1 MGNTSGRGLHIN
13 LPLSNLAIQYKPEGM
28 IADQLAPIV
37 TVGKQAD
44 AYTIYERAEAYAIE
58 DDARGPGAPV
68 NRITRS
74 ATSATFFCNN
84 YALGDSIPQE
94 DIENADAGWLITERG
109 SRVEHLSDKL
119 SLGWEKRVGHQMT
132 SGTNCG
138 SYTAVGSAWTD
149 HTAGNSD
156 PIGNI
161 NTTIQGIQDMTGMR
175 PNRMVMG
182 DKAWRQFREHAD
194 VVDRIYGNDGTAPG
208 ARLVTQNN
216 AAALFELDQVLIGG
230 AYYNVNDEG
239 QTVSLSQ
246 IWDDNVVLYYAPNA
260 PRKDKPSAMYT
271 FRWSPKNLPLQA
283 QNYFSRA
290 NHAEMIDLMM
300 YQDEKITAPDLM
312 WLIEAVTSAT

>member
-1 MGNTSGRGLHIN
+1 MGNTSGRGLHVN

-37 TVGKQAD
+37 PVGKQAD
-44 AYTIYERAEAYAIE
+44 AYTIYEREEAYAIE

-84 YALGDSIPQE
+84 YALGNSIPQE

-109 SRVEHLSDKL
+109 ARIEHLSDKL
-119 SLGWEKRVGHQMT
+119 ALGWEKRVGLQMT
-132 SGTNCG
+132 SGTNVG
-138 SYTAVGSAWTD
+138 SYTAVASAWTD

-161 NTTIQGIQDMTGMR
+161 NSTIQGIQDLTGMR

-194 VVDRIYGNDGTAPG
+194 VIDRIYGNDGTAPG

-290 NHAEMIDLMM
+290 NYAEMIDLMM